1 MTFLDTN
8 MFVYEIDVRDPGKQR
23 KATSILLDAR
33 DSGDYVISAQVLNE
47 FANVAMRKFGKTREE
62 TLAFVELFRAIR
74 TVPVVPEWTARAI
87 RIMERYGLQ
96 FYDALLVAAAEA
108 TGCDEILTE
117 DLADGQTYC
126 GVKASNPFA

>member
-8 MFVYEIDVRDPGKQR
+8 VFVYEIDVRDPVKQR

-62 TLAFVELFRAIR
+62 TLAFVDLFRAIR
-74 TVPVVPEWTARAI
+74 TVPVAPEWTARAI

-96 FYDALLVAAAEA
+96 FYDSLLVAAAEA

>member
-8 MFVYEIDVRDPGKQR
+8 VFVYEIDVRDPVKQR

-74 TVPVVPEWTARAI
+74 TVPVAPRLASR
-87 RIMERYGLQ
+87 RRRGGDRLRRNPDGRPRRRSDLLRRQGL
-96 FYDALLVAAAEA
+96 
-108 TGCDEILTE
+108 
-117 DLADGQTYC
+117 
-126 GVKASNPFA
+126 

>member
-8 MFVYEIDVRDPGKQR
+8 VFVYEIDVRDPGKQR

>member
-8 MFVYEIDVRDPGKQR
+8 VFVYEIDVRNPGKQR

-33 DSGDYVISAQVLNE
+33 DSEDYVISAQVLNE
-47 FANVAMRKFGKTREE
+47 FANVAMRKFGKSRKE

-74 TVPVVPEWTARAI
+74 TVPVAPEWTVREI

-96 FYDALLVAAAEA
+96 FYDSLLVAAAEA

-117 DLADGQTYC
+117 DLANGQTYC
-126 GVKASNPFA
+126 GVKAVNPFA

>member
-8 MFVYEIDVRDPGKQR
+8 VFVYEIDVRDPVKQR
-23 KATSILLDAR
+23 KATSILLDAG
-33 DSGDYVISAQVLNE
+33 DSGDYVISAQVRNE

-74 TVPVVPEWTARAI
+74 TVPVAPEWTARAI

-96 FYDALLVAAAEA
+96 FYDSLLVAAAEA